1 MEIESQEI
9 EANTDKTFIDVI
21 LGEMKN
27 QFNKTEKR
35 NSPELINFTTE
46 EEVYNN
52 GNADSNL
59 DLKIKTEDVAEITDT
74 TSEEAVTIIKI
85 EEVEEGKIE
94 LNCKVEDS
102 IIEEESESNKE
113 DIETPEEQEE
123 KPRIVL
129 TFRKPTVEDNVKTKK
144 NSEGGVG
151 SGRRTLRAKLQI
163 VDDDK
168 LILKRSA
175 RRRSRDCNESVL
187 QSAIARKEKSYNEAS
202 KPQRLTRQLK
212 ATPKILENLANAALK
227 LEKNRSDKSKL
238 QRVPEKHKINENG
251 SDNDTEDN
259 MQSESDLE
267 NDRTYKKTKH
277 KLYKSKHS
285 VKRYKNVHSD
295 LIKDSDSDHSSIHE
309 DGGLKYN
316 CNACDGKSKIYKT
329 RASTE
334 DKSCRRSHRLSSRN
348 KEDSSTNDDTG
359 KLEISVGDQDF
370 TDPSDLEMSHQTSV
384 RPCLCTQKTQFYIS
398 TAGDGVIYC
407 TAIDNIG
414 DKLIGC
420 SRVVNGNEVSM
431 MRPSTRVPYIILCEV
446 HLNRML
452 RHNCCPK
459 CGLFCTQGQFVQC
472 ERRHQYHR
480 ECQIT
485 QGDVDCCPHCGL
497 SSPDFD
503 ILVTMHSSRKPIFL
517 PQQKSY
523 QPSAKMSFHYERS
536 EDMEENDLKITPVT
550 STNLISLSKLDVS
563 DSYDINSLVESV
575 KAGDHEK
582 LGIIL
587 GQQQNLK
594 INTVFDE
601 FHGGS
606 VLHYAAENNMLTVV
620 HLLVLAGAEV
630 DVLNKDQNTP
640 IVCAIL
646 AFKNSIVKYLIKAGA
661 SIYLKVSVFRF
672 YTIQLLEKHLYLLKG
687 TDGMT
692 ALHLAAKSGNLT
704 ACKLLLESS
713 SRTSNYVNVADDGGW
728 TPLVWACE
736 HGHFEIAKYLLHK
749 SADPLLRDVEQN
761 IALHWAA
768 FSGSSDIA
776 ELLLN
781 YKSDI
786 NAVNAY
792 GDTPLH
798 IGARQNTYDCILILL
813 IRGANVHLKNKTDE
827 LPLDCA
833 LPASEC
839 YNIISL
845 NAYLHSLTTSD
856 EKLSIQVVLCND
868 ISRGQEKNPIQCVN
882 ILDDEEKPSDFI
894 YVSVN
899 CITSDDINID
909 RKISSVHSCACEERC
924 SSFACVCCNNSL
936 QCWYDEDGKLITHFN
951 YLDPPM
957 IFECNQ
963 LCNCNAIIC
972 NNRVVQHGLT
982 TRFQLFKTNSRGW
995 AVRTLCNISKGT
1007 FVCEYIGEI
1016 ITDVEADRREDD
1028 SYVFDLD
1035 SRDSDA
1041 FCIDAKRYG
1050 NFARFINH
1058 SCDANLV
1065 PIRVFIEHQDIRFPR
1080 IAFFANR
1087 DISAEE
1093 ELSFDYGERFWII
1106 KYKSFTCTCGT
1117 ANCKYSE
1124 ETIATTVENYN
1135 KRVEEAM

>member
-9 EANTDKTFIDVI
+9 EVDDDKTFIDVI

-27 QFNKTEKR
+27 QFNKTDKR
-35 NSPELINFTTE
+35 NSPELINFVTE

-52 GNADSNL
+52 GN
-59 DLKIKTEDVAEITDT
+59 EDAE
-74 TSEEAVTIIKI
+74 EET
-85 EEVEEGKIE
+85 KIE
-94 LNCKVEDS
+94 LDCKVEEV
-102 IIEEESESNKE
+102 INEEECESNKDDVDVE
-113 DIETPEEQEE
+113 ACEEQEE

-129 TFRKPTVEDNVKTKK
+129 TFRKPNVEDNVKNKK

-151 SGRRTLRAKLQI
+151 TGRRALRAKLQI

-168 LILKRSA
+168 MILKRSA

-227 LEKNRSDKSKL
+227 LEKTKTDKTKVL
-238 QRVPEKHKINENG
+238 KTFEKHKLNENG
-251 SDNDTEDN
+251 SDNDSEDN
-259 MQSESDLE
+259 IQSESDLE
-267 NDRTYKKTKH
+267 NDRSFKKTKYKYH
-277 KLYKSKHS
+277 KNKHNSKRF
-285 VKRYKNVHSD
+285 KYINSD
-295 LIKDSDSDHSSIHE
+295 ISKDSDSDHSSIH
-309 DGGLKYN
+309 
-316 CNACDGKSKIYKT
+316 
-329 RASTE
+329 E

-348 KEDSSTNDDTG
+348 KEDSSTNDDSG
-359 KLEISVGDQDF
+359 KLDISIGDQDF
-370 TDPSDLEMSHQTSV
+370 TDPPDLEITSQIIPS
-384 RPCLCTQKTQFYIS
+384 RPCLCTQKTQFYVS
-398 TAGDGVIYC
+398 TADDSIIYC

-420 SRVVNGNEVSM
+420 SRVVYGNEVSM

-472 ERRHQYHR
+472 EARHQYHR
-480 ECQIT
+480 ECQISH
-485 QGDVDCCPHCGL
+485 GGIDCCPHCGS
-497 SSPDFD
+497 SSPDYD
-503 ILVTMHSSRKPIFL
+503 VYVTMHSSRKPIFL
-517 PQQKSY
+517 PQQKSHY
-523 QPSAKMSFHYERS
+523 PSAKMSFHYVKDDDS
-536 EDMEENDLKITPVT
+536 
-550 STNLISLSKLDVS
+550 DVS
-563 DSYDINSLVESV
+563 DLNITPITPKDFASTMKESENYDISSLVESV
-575 KAGDHEK
+575 KEGDHEK

-587 GQQQNLK
+587 GQQNLQLNS
-594 INTVFDE
+594 IFDE
-601 FHGGS
+601 CHGGS
-606 VLHYAAENNMLTVV
+606 VLHYAAENDMLTIV
-620 HLLVLAGAEV
+620 HLLVMGGAEV
-630 DVLNKDQNTP
+630 NVLNKEQNTP

-646 AFKNSIVKYLIKAGA
+646 AYKNNIVKYLIKAGA
-661 SIYLKVSVFRF
+661 SID
-672 YTIQLLEKHLYLLKG
+672 LKG

-713 SRTSNYVNVADDGGW
+713 SRSSNYVNIPDDGGW
-728 TPLVWACE
+728 SPLIWACE
-736 HGHFEIAKYLLHK
+736 HGHFEVAKYLLHK

-761 IALHWAA
+761 VALHWAA
-768 FSGSSDIA
+768 FSGSADIA

-792 GDTPLH
+792 GETPLH
-798 IGARQNTYDCILILL
+798 IGARQNTYDCVLILL
-813 IRGANVHLKNKTDE
+813 IRGANVHLKNKADE

-833 LPASEC
+833 VPSSEC

-856 EKLSIQVVLCND
+856 EKLSTQIILCND

-882 ILDDEEKPSDFI
+882 TQDSEDKPSDFI
-894 YVSVN
+894 YVSSN
-899 CITSDDINID
+899 CITSDDIHID
-909 RKISSVHSCACEERC
+909 HKVSSINSCACEGRC
-924 SSFACVCCNNSL
+924 SSFECICCNNSL
-936 QCWYDEDGKLITHFN
+936 QCWYNEDGKLITHFN

-963 LCNCNAIIC
+963 LCNCNAITC

-982 TRFQLFKTNSRGW
+982 SRFQLFKTDSRGW
-995 AVRTLCNISKGT
+995 AIRTLCNIAKGS

-1016 ITDVEADRREDD
+1016 ITDVEADKREDD

-1058 SCDANLV
+1058 SCDSNLV

-1087 DISAEE
+1087 DIAAEE

-1117 ANCKYSE
+1117 TNCKYSAR
-1124 ETIATTVENYN
+1124 TIEATVQHYN
-1135 KRVEEAM
+1135 KRIQEVI